1 MSLLAEPM
9 VRKGRQQDEAEPTQD
24 EIAMAEKFEKAAKA
38 MLTPG
43 RPHTATGATTA
54 STTEGE
60 QPSVWAQ
67 WVASQQRSAT
77 QRGIDTNDC
86 VSGPR
91 AQRSPQ
97 HRTPTPCLALSPSFK
112 PRWALPLPLSRSG
125 A

>member
-43 RPHTATGATTA
+43 RPQTATGATTA

-97 HRTPTPCLALSPSFK
+97 HRTPTPCRTESVL
-112 PRWALPLPLSRSG
+112 
-125 A
+125 